1 MNLKKKKKALRAV
14 IFRTSRDVDR
24 QLTDY
29 KNIILIHQIHHT
41 FKNAVLM

>member
-1 MNLKKKKKALRAV
+1 MNLKKKKALRAV
-14 IFRTSRDVDR
+14 IFRTSLDVDR